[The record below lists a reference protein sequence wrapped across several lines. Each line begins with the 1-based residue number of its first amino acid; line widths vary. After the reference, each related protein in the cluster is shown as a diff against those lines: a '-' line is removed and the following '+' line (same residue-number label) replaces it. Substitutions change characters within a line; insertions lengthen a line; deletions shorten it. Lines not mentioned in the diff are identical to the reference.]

1 MSFIER
7 KKAGVHKQHSGLVG
21 RHSEVAAVKYALKQ
35 MESRMKGL
43 KVKDYPNVFYFY
55 GQTGSGK
62 STILQTVYGDCEK
75 GELGYQPLSVW
86 LDCRFLP
93 RSSQTSREMLIVEL
107 ARAMTALSEELVP
120 YFKPVLSFWDKFCKG
135 EPLPASPYAQA
146 SAPSPMPQ
154 QQPTQLGQ
162 PGAVPPAAPMP
173 RVNNVRNAYGTMASL
188 PTSKSG
194 NVQQIAKSVSKNMQ
208 AMQAAQ
214 RGIPAPSVGPGA
226 GPGPSIGNRDICQD
240 MLQLFVAAVDKLSA
254 SVPVVFFIDHYELI
268 SEHDGWFRQEFL
280 KAFQRELLV
289 VIAGENNLHAVF
301 HHDLG
306 NVACCMRARPFNRYE
321 SELFLGTYHRQLDS
335 KVLAAAQDLTGGLP
349 VSTCFV
355 ASALQNMASRAT
367 PDKLLKFLAY
377 PKEDYGDKL
386 DRYIAFI
393 CMDEFSNSDK
403 NLLAVLGIMRSF
415 DAQLFSHLAEVVNV
429 RRTLE
434 HLSQRYPFISANG
447 QLSDFVAR
455 VLRSYFKQ
463 ENEAEYEALNQDA
476 YVYYAEQAKAS
487 PNDIALLAESM
498 FYYFHVDQRAA
509 YKHFTQLIS
518 HYMNKNLDLC
528 DELCLAA
535 LDATIPH
542 AWKDKIIRIADALGA
557 LRKRDPK
564 GTQLVQAAISAQETN
579 AQDKDHYLRFL
590 EAMS

>member
-21 RHSEVAAVKYALKQ
+21 RHSEIAAVKYALKQ

-62 STILQTVYGDCEK
+62 STILQTVYADCEK

-86 LDCRFLP
+86 LDCRYLP
-93 RSSQTSREMLIVEL
+93 RSTQTSREMLIVEL

-120 YFKPVLSFWDKFCKG
+120 YFRPVLSFWDKYCKG
-135 EPLPASPYAQA
+135 EPLP
-146 SAPSPMPQ
+146 PSPFAQPAAAAAPTSMP
-154 QQPTQLGQ
+154 GQ
-162 PGAVPPAAPMP
+162 PGSVMPSAPMP
-173 RVNNVRNAYGTMASL
+173 RSNNVRNAYGTMANL
-188 PTSKSG
+188 PTSKTG
-194 NVQQIAKSVSKNMQ
+194 NVQQIAKSVNQNIQ

-214 RGIPAPSVGPGA
+214 RGPSPQA
-226 GPGPSIGNRDICQD
+226 GPSASMGQRDILQD
-240 MLQLFVAAVDKLSA
+240 LLHLFVSSVDKLSA

-268 SEHDGWFRQEFL
+268 AEHDGWFRQEFL
-280 KAFQRELLV
+280 KSFQRELLV
-289 VIAGENNLHAVF
+289 VMAGESNLHAVY

-306 NVACCMRARPFNRYE
+306 NVACCIRARPFNRYE
-321 SELFLGTYHRQLDS
+321 IELFLGSYHRQLDS

-367 PDKLLKFLAY
+367 PDKLMKFLAY

-393 CMDEFSNSDK
+393 SLDEFSNSDK

-476 YVYYAEQAKAS
+476 YVYYAEQAKAN

-535 LDATIPH
+535 LDATIPN